1 MDNFNKIKSQLSTE
15 SIYIIENK
23 IPTDLNYY
31 VFNSILDTYNKLDAA
46 HGLNHISTVI
56 DSSLKLS
63 KFYNLNECMIL
74 TIAIFHDIGMI
85 EDRKLHHIHSKEI
98 LMNDS
103 KLLKWFSPEEIRI
116 MGQACEQ
123 HRASSIEKP
132 ETIYGLIVSDSDRTT
147 NIQDMITRCYNFTLK
162 HHSDLSEDERYLRVY
177 SHLTE
182 KYGANGYAKFY
193 LEESK
198 ILIMKPFLDAQ
209 EILKN
214 EFEFKSIYYKV
225 LEIK

>member
-1 MDNFNKIKSQLSTE
+1 MNNLDKLKLHLSEE
-15 SIYIIENK
+15 SITIIENH
-23 IPTDLNYY
+23 INSDLKHYL
-31 VFNSILDTYNKLDAA
+31 FNSILDKYNSFDDG
-46 HGLNHISTVI
+46 HGINHIATVV

-63 KFYNLNECMIL
+63 KFYNLNLSMIL
-74 TIAIFHDIGMI
+74 TIAIYHDIGMI
-85 EDRKLHHIHSKEI
+85 KDRKYHHIHSKEI
-98 LMNDS
+98 LTTDS
-103 KLLKWFSPEEIRI
+103 NLLNWFSTEEINI

-123 HRASSIEKP
+123 HRASTEETP